1 MRVAVLDLS
10 EFSSGNSPSYHFVVN
25 IGMEPRYHHQLVG
38 GNFPLDEI
46 QAAILSVKLLHLD
59 R

>member
-10 EFSSGNSPSYHFVVN
+10 EFSSGNSPLVSLCRQH
-25 IGMEPRYHHQLVG
+25 GMEPRYHHQLVG